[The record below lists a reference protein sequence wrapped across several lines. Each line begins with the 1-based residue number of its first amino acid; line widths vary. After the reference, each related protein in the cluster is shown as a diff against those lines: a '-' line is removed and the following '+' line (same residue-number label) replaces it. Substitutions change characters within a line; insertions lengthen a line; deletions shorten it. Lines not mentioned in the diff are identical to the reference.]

1 MKSKTRIFVLHHKE
15 ILYTAL
21 FVLFA
26 IVLVFL
32 LVFML
37 RNKNDNT
44 EATSASKYMAGVYTS
59 SIVLND
65 NVVDIQVVVDND
77 QINSVSIVNL
87 EESVATMYPLLQ
99 PSIDDIST
107 QLNANIPLEQVTY
120 SSSNQYTVAILL
132 EAIEKAL
139 DKAAP

>member
-1 MKSKTRIFVLHHKE
+1 MKSKTRIFVLHSKE
-15 ILYTAL
+15 IIYTAL
-21 FVLFA
+21 FLVFA
-26 IVLVFL
+26 IILVLL
-32 LVFML
+32 LVFMF
-37 RNKNDNT
+37 RNKNDNAG
-44 EATSASKYMAGVYTS
+44 ATSASKYMAGVYTS

-99 PSIDDIST
+99 PCMDDISA
-107 QLNANIPLEQVTY
+107 QLNANVPLDQVTY
-120 SSSNQYTVAILL
+120 SSSNQYTVAVLL

-139 DKAAP
+139 DKATP

>member
-1 MKSKTRIFVLHHKE
+1 MKSKTRIFVLHSKE

-21 FVLFA
+21 FLVFA
-26 IVLVFL
+26 IILVLL
-32 LVFML
+32 LVFMF
-37 RNKNDNT
+37 RNKDDKAG
-44 EATSASKYMAGVYTS
+44 ATSTSKYMAGIYTS

-99 PSIDDIST
+99 PSMEDISA
-107 QLNANIPLEQVTY
+107 QLNANVPLEQVTY
-120 SSSNQYTVAILL
+120 SSSNQYTVAVLL
-132 EAIEKAL
+132 EAIENAL
-139 DKAAP
+139 DKATP

>member
-1 MKSKTRIFVLHHKE
+1 MKSKTRIFVLHSKE

-21 FVLFA
+21 FLVFA
-26 IVLVFL
+26 IVLVLL
-32 LVFML
+32 LVFMFSH
-37 RNKNDNT
+37 KNDNT

-99 PSIDDIST
+99 PSMDDIST
-107 QLNANIPLEQVTY
+107 QLNANVPLDQVTY

-132 EAIEKAL
+132 DAIEKAL
-139 DKAAP
+139 DKASP

>member
-1 MKSKTRIFVLHHKE
+1 MRSKTRIFVLHSKE

-21 FVLFA
+21 FLVFA
-26 IVLVFL
+26 IVLVLL
-32 LVFML
+32 LVFMFG
-37 RNKNDNT
+37 NKNDEA

-77 QINSVSIVNL
+77 HINSVSIVNL

-99 PSIDDIST
+99 PSMDDISA

-132 EAIEKAL
+132 DAIEKAL
-139 DKAAP
+139 DKAVP